1 MSKPRRS
8 GSGPIEAFTRMMF
21 TRIITALARLL
32 RDEALSLPQIAALHL
47 VDQQGRLRLAGLAE
61 PLGLTASATSRL
73 VDGLVQRGLLTRTED
88 PDDRRNRA
96 LTLTDDGA
104 AFLRKIGEDRVA
116 AIMAAA
122 EQLPRALVSTM
133 LAAIREHGGG

>member
-1 MSKPRRS
+1 MSKARRS
-8 GSGPIEAFTRMMF
+8 GSGPVETFTRKMF
-21 TRIITALARLL
+21 THIITALARQL

-47 VDQQGRLRLAGLAE
+47 VDQQGSLRLAGLAE

-96 LTLTDDGA
+96 LTLTADGA
-104 AFLRKIGEDRVA
+104 AFVRKIGDDRVA

-122 EQLPRALVSTM
+122 EQLPRALVSTIM
-133 LAAIREHGGG
+133 TAIREHGG